1 MKTIFTS
8 LDLEMNQPS
17 GRIIQIG
24 VSVGDLIT
32 GEKLG
37 AFDKLV
43 SPGEAL
49 APRIVTLCGITEQD
63 IADKGVSLSEAYREL
78 QEFLAPFSEVRQLN
92 PLTWGGG
99 DSMTLRS
106 QAGVQDE
113 RWLFG
118 RRWIDVKT
126 VYTAWQHSQGREA
139 IGGLSTSLKRMGL
152 KFEGRP
158 HSAEADA
165 WNTFRMYLKLQSLL
179 K

>member
-8 LDLEMNQPS
+8 IDLEMNQPS
-17 GRIIQIG
+17 GKIIQIG
-24 VSVGDLIT
+24 VSVGNILT

-37 AFDKLV
+37 AFEKVV
-43 SPGEAL
+43 SPGEPL
-49 APRIVTLCGITEQD
+49 DPRIVILCGITEQD
-63 IADKGVSLSEAYREL
+63 ISSKGVPLTEAYQEL
-78 QEFLAPFSEVRQLN
+78 QDFLLPFSDVRQLN

-99 DSMTLRS
+99 DSMALRS
-106 QAGVQDE
+106 QVGVQDE

-118 RRWIDVKT
+118 RRWTDVKT
-126 VYTAWQHSQGREA
+126 VYTAWQHSRGREA
-139 IGGLSTSLKRMGL
+139 IGGLSTSLKQMGM

-165 WNTFRMYLKLQSLL
+165 WNTFRMYFKLQSLL

>member
-24 VSVGDLIT
+24 VSVGDLTT

-37 AFDKLV
+37 AFERLIDPEE
-43 SPGEAL
+43 SID
-49 APRIVTLCGITEQD
+49 PRIVLLCGITDQD
-63 IADKGVSLSEAYREL
+63 ISSKGISLAEAYQEL
-78 QEFLAPFSEVRQLN
+78 QDFLLPFSEVRQLN

-99 DSMTLRS
+99 DSITLRS
-106 QAGVQDE
+106 QARVQDE